1 MESNKQE
8 RKNLVDDNPVQ
19 KEASALKNVNKG
31 YGQEVKSPMAMM
43 KSKKP
48 STAFAMKMSE
58 TKSALPMSSRK
69 LDKMFKKGMPD
80 SPLQM
85 KGDLDKDGKMS
96 GYESKRQMAIEK
108 NMSDSPAK
116 MYDKSPVQKKNIRTT
131 KSVDNLGAARGSNNK
146 SLAGS
151 FTAYDSKN
159 STLANDNDIKNKT
172 VIKKAATQV
181 KESKGKS
188 RRSTKKAVRQ
198 GKRFTAK
205 SERVAKRVKRLEN
218 RVERVSLKGKQATE
232 AGKTGAN
239 SRARD
244 LVAKK
249 ARLQK
254 RIKNK
259 EKANK

>member
-8 RKNLVDDNPVQ
+8 RKNLVDDNPVA

-58 TKSALPMSSRK
+58 TRSALPMSLRK

-116 MYDKSPVQKKNIRTT
+116 MYGGKKGDMSKSKRDYESPAKMYGGKKGDMS
-131 KSVDNLGAARGSNNK
+131 KS
-146 SLAGS
+146 
-151 FTAYDSKN
+151 
-159 STLANDNDIKNKT
+159 
-172 VIKKAATQV
+172 
-181 KESKGKS
+181 
-188 RRSTKKAVRQ
+188 
-198 GKRFTAK
+198 KR
-205 SERVAKRVKRLEN
+205 
-218 RVERVSLKGKQATE
+218 
-232 AGKTGAN
+232 
-239 SRARD
+239 D
-244 LVAKK
+244 Y
-249 ARLQK
+249 
-254 RIKNK
+254 
-259 EKANK
+259 